1 MIYELNNTY
10 YIKQGN
16 KYFIA
21 DVILKR
27 RTIVVMP
34 TNEYVE
40 ELENATE
47 FTYKELKNKLLMK
60 AL

>member
-1 MIYELNNTY
+1 MIYELDNVY

-21 DVILKR
+21 DVILKK
-27 RTIVVMP
+27 RTIVVTP
-34 TNEYVE
+34 TSEYVE

-47 FTYKELKNKLLMK
+47 YTYKELKEKLLK
-60 AL
+60 K